1 MMIVPAAV
9 AVVVVVVGADSFNNI
24 WVCTVHRSSPFGH

>member
-1 MMIVPAAV
+1 MIVPAAV
-9 AVVVVVVGADSFNNI
+9 AVVVVVGADSINYI